1 MTVHSGDLSRAS
13 QEQWLKLYYF
23 ARTAFSAVWVAA
35 AFTVGQHS
43 WVVAAVLLVAYP
55 AWDAF
60 ANFVDASRS
69 GGLGQNRT
77 QAINVVVS
85 VATTLAVVLA
95 LEMSMNWV
103 LGVFGVWA
111 ILSGLLQLGT
121 AVRRWKSYGAQ
132 WAMILSGGQSALA
145 GTFFI
150 VQARMPMPPRSSPRP
165 LRTRSAPRPCQSP
178 VLRVWQAVAP
188 GPGPVPGQVSVA
200 ARARLSVTS
209 VATPQAPAW

>member
-13 QEQWLKLYYF
+13 EEQWLKLYYF
-23 ARTAFSAVWVAA
+23 ARTAFSAAWVAA

-43 WVVAAVLLVAYP
+43 LAIAAVLLVAYP
-55 AWDAF
+55 AWDAL

-69 GGLGQNRT
+69 GGLGRNRT
-77 QAINVVVS
+77 QAINVLAS
-85 VATTLAVVLA
+85 LATALAVVLA
-95 LEMSMNWV
+95 LTMSMNWV

-121 AVRRWKSYGAQ
+121 AVRRWKRFGAQ

-150 VQARMPMPPRSSPRP
+150 IQARMPMPPSITNVAGYAAVGAFYF
-165 LRTRSAPRPCQSP
+165 LVSA
-178 VLRVWQAVAP
+178 VW
-188 GPGPVPGQVSVA
+188 
-200 ARARLSVTS
+200 LSVSQSRRKT
-209 VATPQAPAW
+209 A